1 MRIRPARPEDSAA
14 LLRIY
19 AQYIHSPVTF
29 EYALPTEPEFAARI
43 GRISETYPYLVC
55 EENGGISGYAYAHR
69 QAEREAYQWNA
80 ELSVYLDAAAASRG
94 RGTRLYRMLLD
105 ILLLQGV
112 RSAYALVTL
121 PNAASERL
129 HASLGFRTMG
139 VQSEAGFK
147 AGAWHDVA
155 WFVKDIAPH
164 DAAPR
169 PLLPVSRLDA
179 DVLRRILDTRGR
191 VM

>member
-1 MRIRPARPEDSAA
+1 MRIRLARPEDSAA

-80 ELSVYLDAAAASRG
+80 ELSVYLDAAASRG

-105 ILLLQGV
+105 ILPLQGV

-129 HASLGFRTMG
+129 QPRWDSGPWASRARRA
-139 VQSEAGFK
+139 S
-147 AGAWHDVA
+147 
-155 WFVKDIAPH
+155 
-164 DAAPR
+164 R
-169 PLLPVSRLDA
+169 PA
-179 DVLRRILDTRGR
+179 RGTTWPGL
-191 VM
+191 

>member
-1 MRIRPARPEDSAA
+1 
-14 LLRIY
+14 
-19 AQYIHSPVTF
+19 
-29 EYALPTEPEFAARI
+29 
-43 GRISETYPYLVC
+43 
-55 EENGGISGYAYAHR
+55 
-69 QAEREAYQWNA
+69 
-80 ELSVYLDAAAASRG
+80 
-94 RGTRLYRMLLD
+94 MLLD
-105 ILLLQGV
+105 ILPLQGV

-155 WFVKDIAPH
+155 WFGKDIAPH

-179 DVLRRILDTRGR
+179 DVLRRILDTRG
-191 VM
+191 

>member
-1 MRIRPARPEDSAA
+1 MRIRLARAEDSAA

-80 ELSVYLDAAAASRG
+80 ELSVYLDAAAAARG

-105 ILLLQGV
+105 ILPLQGV

-179 DVLRRILDTRGR
+179 DVLRRILDTRG
-191 VM
+191 